1 MSLLSR
7 QEASLA
13 GGRPA
18 WGARARVGAELLGSF
33 CNQAHAPNRPRN
45 PRAGPTASCFVGNSC
60 RERMTRIFRP
70 ES

>member
-18 WGARARVGAELLGSF
+18 WGARARIGAEVRLVPYITM
-33 CNQAHAPNRPRN
+33 APNRPRN